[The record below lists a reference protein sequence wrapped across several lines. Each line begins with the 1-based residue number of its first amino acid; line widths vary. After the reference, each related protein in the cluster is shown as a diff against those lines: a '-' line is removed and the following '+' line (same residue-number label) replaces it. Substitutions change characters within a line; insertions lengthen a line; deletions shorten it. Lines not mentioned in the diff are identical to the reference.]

1 MALALKIAILVVVIL
16 VVGVAALRIRKLR
29 RDEIR
34 ELSRPVERRLMSPPP
49 SPYAPSKGFRLLDG
63 PLDPTRRPEPLRPRL
78 ETDREYV
85 FSETQMPGDG
95 EVVPSHL
102 RHNEQWALSKSARR
116 SASVT
121 GLRVGIVALVVVVIV
136 SLIALYLQQRGPKT
150 GGIPRITIATTTT
163 RPHSTTTTTT
173 ALALPSSFVATSTS
187 GETATYRVPL
197 KKYLVVVHGAL
208 GPTWAVYK
216 MGPQST
222 LEWQGDV
229 KAGQVES
236 LRMTGNSQITIGAP
250 KSASVTVEGKT
261 VVFPSALPT
270 TLVLSFVSS

>member
-1 MALALKIAILVVVIL
+1 MALALKIVILVIVIL

-63 PLDPTRRPEPLRPRL
+63 PVDATRRPEPSRPRL

-102 RHNEQWALSKSARR
+102 RHNEQWALSKSAKR
-116 SASVT
+116 SASFT
-121 GLRVGIVALVVVVIV
+121 GLRVGVIALIVIV
-136 SLIALYLQQRGPKT
+136 VLGLLALYLQNRGPNP
-150 GGIPRITIATTTT
+150 GGSVPPVTTTT
-163 RPHSTTTTTT
+163 HPRSTTTTT
-173 ALALPSSFVATSTS
+173 ALALPSSFVATSSS
-187 GETATYRVPL
+187 GETSTYNVPL
-197 KKYLVVVHGAL
+197 KSYLVVVHGAL

-222 LEWQGDV
+222 LEWQGTV
-229 KAGQVES
+229 QQGTVES
-236 LRMTGNSQITIGAP
+236 LRMIGDSQITIGAP
-250 KSASVTVEGKT
+250 KSASVTVEGKP
-261 VVFPSALPT
+261 VVFPSPLPT

>member
-1 MALALKIAILVVVIL
+1 MALALKIVIAVVVVL

-85 FSETQMPGDG
+85 FSETQMPGDS
-95 EVVPSHL
+95 EVVPSHH

-116 SASVT
+116 SASFT
-121 GLRVGIVALVVVVIV
+121 GLRVGIIALIVVVALALV
-136 SLIALYLQQRGPKT
+136 ALYLQQRGPKS
-150 GGIPRITIATTTT
+150 GSPPITITTTT
-163 RPHSTTTTTT
+163 KPSHPTTTTTI
-173 ALALPSSFVATSTS
+173 ASALPASFVAKSTS
-187 GETATYRVPL
+187 GETSTYSVPL
-197 KKYLVVVHGAL
+197 NRYLVVVKGAL

-216 MGPQST
+216 MGPQNT

-229 KAGQVES
+229 KSGDVES
-236 LRMTGNSQITIGAP
+236 LQMTGDSQITIGAP
-250 KSASVTVEGKT
+250 KSASVTVEGKS
-261 VVFPSALPT
+261 VVFPSPLPT